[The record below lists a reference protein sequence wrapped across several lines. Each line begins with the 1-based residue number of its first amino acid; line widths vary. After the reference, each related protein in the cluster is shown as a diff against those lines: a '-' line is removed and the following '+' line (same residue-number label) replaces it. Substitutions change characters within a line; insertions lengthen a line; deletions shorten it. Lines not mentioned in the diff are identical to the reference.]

1 MQCNIMPNTTLWPF
15 ELCGFGTGS
24 ALDAVGQSARSRQL
38 AGGQPDVSSVG
49 GGSVLV
55 PRSRGGCTALCAA
68 RSLKL
73 NWFCSGP
80 SGFFAAP
87 CPFPACSG
95 DVSSAPEDVAT
106 SLPSMAACASCLLA
120 ASAWQ

>member
-1 MQCNIMPNTTLWPF
+1 VHP
-15 ELCGFGTGS
+15 
-24 ALDAVGQSARSRQL
+24 ALDAVRPSGRSRQ
-38 AGGQPDVSSVG
+38 GPGDRPEVSSVG

-73 NWFCSGP
+73 NWLCSGP
-80 SGFFAAP
+80 GGFFAAP
-87 CPFPACSG
+87 CSFPSG
-95 DVSSAPEDVAT
+95 DAASSPADAAA

-120 ASAWQ
+120 ASACGMLWYLHRQRDTGQGCTAA